1 MSVEEYGLL
10 SLVLLLPLVFNIIF
24 TFSLDASI
32 MRYYYE
38 WKKNNL
44 EKEAIFTIW
53 ISVLFWSI
61 FVYIIVLIFGK
72 IFFNLILQ
80 NVPFSPHILIIL
92 FTTLV
97 AVTNVFAG
105 KILRI
110 QENSKGFIAL
120 SYFGSI
126 FKIVLIILFVNYY
139 EASAFGILLAGLIS
153 EILLFIPSF
162 FVLFKSM
169 YFKYNKLIMKTS
181 LVFQLPG
188 LLGALLLNFSF
199 LIDRFLI
206 DRNFSILDV
215 GFYSVALKIGSIILA
230 FMSIFQ
236 LALTPYIIKQSSELN
251 SRISIGKI
259 RNVYFDVMYLLTMA
273 LVLFSSELVNFFLG
287 DYNYSVNIVLLWILL
302 AYYFQSLSFIPNL
315 QLFIS
320 NRLSYSTFS
329 TVLFIF
335 SFLIFG
341 VLLKTNFG
349 LNGIAVS
356 FFLSNS
362 LIFFFNYFSANKFYR
377 LQSNSNLFSNSILLI
392 IISIFSFYFSESL
405 FIVLIIKS
413 LILVFISYI
422 KINKQ
427 AALLSI

>member
-10 SLVLLLPLVFNIIF
+10 SLVLLLPLVFNIIY

-38 WKKNNL
+38 WRKNNL

-61 FVYIIVLIFGK
+61 FVYIIILIFGK

-80 NVPFSPHILIIL
+80 SVPFSPYILIIL
-92 FTTLV
+92 FTSLV
-97 AVTNVFAG
+97 AITNVFAG

-139 EASAFGILLAGLIS
+139 EASAFSILLAGLIS

-162 FVLFKSM
+162 FVLSKSM
-169 YFKYNKLIMKTS
+169 NFRYNKLILKSS
-181 LVFQLPG
+181 LIFQLPG

-215 GFYSVALKIGSIILA
+215 GYYSVAVKIGSIILA

-251 SRISIGKI
+251 SRISIGKV

-273 LVLFSSELVNFFLG
+273 LVLFSSELVDLFMG
-287 DYNYSVNIVLLWILL
+287 DYNYSVNIILLWILL

-315 QLFIS
+315 QFFIS
-320 NRLSYSTFS
+320 NRLSYTTFS
-329 TVLFIF
+329 TLLFLF
-335 SFLIFG
+335 LFLIFG
-341 VLLKTNFG
+341 FLLKTNFG

-362 LIFFFNYFSANKFYR
+362 LVFFFNYFLANKFYR
-377 LQSNSNLFSNSILLI
+377 LRYNSNLFSNSILLVT
-392 IISIFSFYFSESL
+392 ISIFSVYFLESS
-405 FIVLIIKS
+405 FIVLFIKS
-413 LILVFISYI
+413 LILVFIGYI

-427 AALLSI
+427 VTLLNI

>member
-1 MSVEEYGLL
+1 
-10 SLVLLLPLVFNIIF
+10 
-24 TFSLDASI
+24 
-32 MRYYYE
+32 
-38 WKKNNL
+38 
-44 EKEAIFTIW
+44 
-53 ISVLFWSI
+53 
-61 FVYIIVLIFGK
+61 
-72 IFFNLILQ
+72 
-80 NVPFSPHILIIL
+80 
-92 FTTLV
+92 
-97 AVTNVFAG
+97 
-105 KILRI
+105 
-110 QENSKGFIAL
+110 
-120 SYFGSI
+120 
-126 FKIVLIILFVNYY
+126 
-139 EASAFGILLAGLIS
+139 
-153 EILLFIPSF
+153 
-162 FVLFKSM
+162 M
-169 YFKYNKLIMKTS
+169 YFKYNKLILKTS
-181 LVFQLPG
+181 LIFQLPG

-215 GFYSVALKIGSIILA
+215 GYYSVAVKIGSIILA

-236 LALTPYIIKQSSELN
+236 LALTPYIMKQSSELN

-259 RNVYFDVMYLLTMA
+259 RNVYFDVMYLLTMT
-273 LVLFSSELVNFFLG
+273 LVLFSSELVYFFMG

-341 VLLKTNFG
+341 FLLKTNFG

-362 LIFFFNYFSANKFYR
+362 LVFFFNYFAANKYYW
-377 LQSNSNLFSNSILLI
+377 LQSHSNLFSNSILLG
-392 IISIFSFYFSESL
+392 IISIFSVYFSESL
-405 FIVLIIKS
+405 FIVLFIKS
-413 LILVFISYI
+413 LILVFIGYI

-427 AALLSI
+427 AALLNI